1 MLKRPKEFIKP
12 GKGRLR
18 LVLKRLSYIGK
29 RFGDLD
35 CNQMLKTFK
44 KLLEQ
49 RQENRNWQSYI
60 LYKYERSV
68 KIIN

>member
-1 MLKRPKEFIKP
+1 MLGGLEEFTNY
-12 GKGRLR
+12 GNGRLR

-29 RFGDLD
+29 WFGGLD
-35 CNQMLKTFK
+35 CNQMLKTSK

-49 RQENRNWQSYI
+49 RQENRNCQSYI

-68 KIIN
+68 RIVN